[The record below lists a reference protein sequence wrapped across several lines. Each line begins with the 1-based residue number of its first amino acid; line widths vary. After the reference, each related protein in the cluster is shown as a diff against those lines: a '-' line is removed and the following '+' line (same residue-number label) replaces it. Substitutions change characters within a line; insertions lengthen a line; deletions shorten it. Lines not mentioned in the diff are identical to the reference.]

1 MLLVY
6 FNIINL
12 VLLISCAYVTLI
24 VACVEMVV
32 ICVKKKIGMVVTWLA
47 NLVLLRL
54 HQLANL

>member
-12 VLLISCAYVTLI
+12 VLLSLVDMFTPI
-24 VACVEMVV
+24 VSCVEMVV
-32 ICVKKKIGMVVTWLA
+32 TWTWLA

-54 HQLANL
+54 